1 MVTGQ
6 WRFTSSDQ
14 PDLFVA
20 VGGELGI
27 DPGELHMI
35 LTVVED
41 DPENQSGHIILTLVH
56 GEETLSTESHDK
68 VRLYLEGWLS
78 VAMASDGEG
87 MLN

>member
-14 PDLFVA
+14 PDLFA
-20 VGGELGI
+20 VVGKELSI

-41 DPENQSGHIILTLVH
+41 DPESQCGHIILTLMH
-56 GEETLSTESHDK
+56 GEEALSTESHDQ

-78 VAMASDGEG
+78 VAMASDGG
-87 MLN
+87 GVLN